1 MILTGLTAT
10 ASFQKQSISKI
21 LSLLKYFKNV
31 IKALEIINFLSY
43 IFVVSLSLNYD
54 LTKIR

>member
-1 MILTGLTAT
+1 MILIGLTAT
-10 ASFQKQSISKI
+10 GSFQKQSISKI

-31 IKALEIINFLSY
+31 IKALEIVNFLSY